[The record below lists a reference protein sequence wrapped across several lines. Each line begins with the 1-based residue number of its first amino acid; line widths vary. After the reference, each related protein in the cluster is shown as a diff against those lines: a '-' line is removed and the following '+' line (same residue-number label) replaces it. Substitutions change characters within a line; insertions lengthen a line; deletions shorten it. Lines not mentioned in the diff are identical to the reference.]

1 MIVAII
7 IILVAIIIAL
17 TIYNMSIY
25 QKIDAFSNLNQK
37 VASLNILQEFLSTIS
52 TETAADEK
60 IKKINEI
67 LIEKYEIIKYSTIV
81 VYNGEEYVIKAS
93 NVDKKHWNNLKNLS
107 QEEIF
112 KDSIETAT
120 PKYIT
125 TETENERLPYQ
136 KMEFGRVKSAMFF
149 PLYIDNIY
157 IGYWLIESDIPHD
170 FDKIDTTI
178 LEVVKNNVIS
188 AIETISKQQVIENIV
203 REDQYTGLKTE
214 AYLYGEGKRKIDQFE
229 TSAICMI
236 NIINIDEINEDLGRH
251 TGNLV
256 IGKVAEMIKQNIASE
271 YVCVR
276 YTGAKFIIAF
286 TGVDIDGVDSFITD
300 IKKNIENMKI
310 KQPDEDVYEGE
321 EPEIVS
327 PKVNI
332 AVTDY
337 YKGIALEGCANKLE
351 KYINSSEKEENSI
364 NYI

>member
-1 MIVAII
+1 MIIAII
-7 IILVAIIIAL
+7 IILVATIVLL

-25 QKIDAFSNLNQK
+25 KKIDAFSNLNQK
-37 VASLNILQEFLSTIS
+37 VASLNILQEFMNTIS

-60 IKKINEI
+60 IKRINEI
-67 LIEKYEIIKYSTIV
+67 LIEKYDIKYSTIV
-81 VYNGEEYVIKAS
+81 VYNGEEYIIKAS
-93 NVDKKHWNNLKNLS
+93 NVDRKHWNNLKNLS

-112 KDSIETAT
+112 RDSIETAT

-136 KMEFGRVKSAMFF
+136 KMEFGRAKSAMFF

-157 IGYWLIESDIPHD
+157 IGYWLIESGVPHD

-188 AIETISKQQVIENIV
+188 AIETISKQQIIENIV
-203 REDQYTGLKTE
+203 REDQYTGLKSE
-214 AYLYGEGKRKIDQFE
+214 AYLYAEGKRKIDQFE

-236 NIINIDEINEDLGRH
+236 NLINIEEINENLGRH

-256 IGKVAEMIKQNIASE
+256 IKRVAEMIRQSIASE

-286 TGVDIDGVDSFITD
+286 TGVDIDGVDSFITE
-300 IKKNIENMKI
+300 IKKNIESMEI
-310 KQPDEDVYEGE
+310 EQVEEEVYEDE
-321 EPEIVS
+321 EAEIVK

-332 AVTDY
+332 AVTNY
-337 YKGIALEGCANKLE
+337 YKGIALEGCAKKLE
-351 KYINSSEKEENSI
+351 KYINSCSKQENQI